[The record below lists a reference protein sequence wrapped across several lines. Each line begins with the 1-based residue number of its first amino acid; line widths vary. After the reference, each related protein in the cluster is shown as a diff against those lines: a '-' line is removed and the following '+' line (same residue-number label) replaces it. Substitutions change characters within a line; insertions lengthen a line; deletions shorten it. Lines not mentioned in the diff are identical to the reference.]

1 MPLSKAQATIA
12 NDTHRFKTAVC
23 GRRFGKS
30 FLSMHAMA
38 KVARHPDKLVWY
50 IAPTYRMSKQIMW
63 KKLKKKLLSLNW
75 VEKIN
80 ESDLSLLL
88 RNGSEICLR
97 SADNPDSLRG
107 VGLDYVVLDEAAD
120 MDPSVWYEVIRPTLS
135 DTGGGALI
143 LGTPKGMNHLKDLY
157 DMAKIDPDNW
167 ASFQY
172 TTLDGKNVPELEIEA
187 ARRDLDE
194 RTFRQEYEATFEQYS
209 GLIYYGFGD
218 HNVGATPEI
227 TERDTILVGLDFNV
241 DPLASVVATRVN
253 DQLYIH
259 EEIVISGATTYD
271 LVSEVRR
278 KYPHNRIE
286 VMPDSSGAQRR
297 TSSNT
302 TDHAILHNAGWRV
315 NVGRTNP
322 AVLDRI
328 AAVNSRLKSS
338 TGAVH
343 VTINNSCKKLI
354 KGLGAQCYK
363 EGTRLPEKGGANDL
377 SHLNDAFG
385 YLINW
390 YWPIK
395 REVDTSDQPKTWGRY

>member
-12 NDTHRFKTAVC
+12 KDKHRFVTGIC
-23 GRRFGKS
+23 GRRFGKTH
-30 FLSMHAMA
+30 LALRQIAKHASVPDSLVLYCAPSYRMA
-38 KVARHPDKLVWY
+38 KN
-50 IAPTYRMSKQIMW
+50 IMW
-63 KKLKKKLLSLNW
+63 RKIKKKLLSLNW
-75 VEKIN
+75 VKKIN
-80 ESDLSLLL
+80 ESELTIELV
-88 RNGSEICLR
+88 N
-97 SADNPDSLRG
+97 DSIIQLRG
-107 VGLDYVVLDEAAD
+107 TENYDALRGTGNSFIVLDEAAD
-120 MDPSVWYEVIRPTLS
+120 MDPEVWYEVLRPTLS
-135 DTGGGALI
+135 DTGGSALF
-143 LGTPKGMNHLKDLY
+143 LGTPKGMNWIKDIY

-167 ASFQY
+167 ASYQF
-172 TTLDGKNVPELEIEA
+172 TTIDGGNVPPEEIEA

-194 RTFRQEYEATFEQYS
+194 RTFRQEYLGSFESYA

-218 HNVGATPEI
+218 HNVGPTPAI

-241 DPLASVVATRVN
+241 DPLASVIATRIN

-395 REVDTSDQPKTWGRY
+395 REVDTSNQPTTWGRY